1 LQSIAGPATRDLP
14 WLFDKGGIEIGPI
27 PAGIPVN
34 LLANLNPLSESADP
48 AERLAHDKQV
58 LEFVIRAKRDLQAL
72 PRAASDDEAKRVFA
86 NLVEPLLKLSKCPDF
101 VVSRGHYFGTGYVKD
116 GEPGLSD
123 ADKRSLI
130 EYLKTF

>member
-1 LQSIAGPATRDLP
+1 ERQLAS
-14 WLFDKGGIEIGPI
+14 LFGNGGVEIGPI

-48 AERLAHDKQV
+48 AERLAHDKTG
-58 LEFVIRAKRDLQAL
+58 LGIVIQAKRDPQAL
-72 PRAASDDEAKRVFA
+72 PRAASDEQAKKVFA
-86 NLVEPLLKLSKCPDF
+86 NLIDPLLKLSKCPDF
-101 VVSRGHYFGTGYVKD
+101 VVSRGHYFGTGYIKE

-130 EYLKTF
+130 EYMKTF